1 MKSKLFYRY
10 FLSYLLILC
19 VPLFGFYFFTQYYLI
34 EEIQQNINTTYKIEV
49 NRVEEILEQRL
60 QNIEK
65 ISDFVISIVPPNFTT
80 HIKKVEASV
89 ELIKI
94 LNLITISNQYLN
106 DIAFLVQDDDYF
118 YTSTTTYR
126 MDNITNPKLYFSNLS
141 KETLTKWLT
150 NGKKYEFI
158 ATEIA
163 SIKDYPPSILFKV
176 KTQLGKKNAYIFY
189 FIDIN
194 NFFADFKDGS
204 FVLKSNDGELLCA
217 TQSSSQYISEGDLVL
232 DKAQPFKSISKH
244 FPIEYISIK
253 PEKDSTTVRIQT
265 LMNTYYSFLIVLVIL
280 SILCVYL
287 GMNLNYNP
295 AQKIKTRTDTATL
308 LLDFIKGQEIESFE
322 KKEKEYNLKYLLL
335 PNYFIILFKL
345 SDNNFTST
353 LELEKLLKNYL
364 SGYLLCLQANSKFCY
379 IGSTKLSETEYI
391 EKSKESWLALSKD
404 YPNFEIAM
412 TVSHLFQDLERVPI
426 CYERAILNLENS
438 FICGKKCF
446 LTENEEKI
454 KGLSEVYTDKVIEK
468 LKHLLKLGKS
478 EEINPILEE
487 YAASLKKSS
496 LPIFYIKALC
506 FNITQT
512 LCKLFPECSVP
523 DFSTFFVTN
532 ENITIDELI
541 EEMRKILILIA
552 SENSQTDETINEILI
567 TNLNKYLDENIFKQ
581 TFSLQAMAE
590 TFDLSASAL
599 STIYKKNTGK
609 KLMDEVSK
617 KRMKKATQLLIEGK
631 CVYEIIPLVGYFNTS
646 SFIRKFKSF
655 YGVTPSNYVKIYKE
669 ENSLNSQNKDN
680 EHE

>member
-1 MKSKLFYRY
+1 
-10 FLSYLLILC
+10 

-34 EEIQQNINTTYKIEV
+34 KEVQQNINTTYRAEV
-49 NRVEEILEQRL
+49 NKVEEILEQRL

-65 ISDFVISIVPPNFTT
+65 VTDFIISIVPPNFTT

-106 DIAFLVQDDDYF
+106 DIAFIVQDDDYF
-118 YTSTTTYR
+118 YTSTSTYR

-141 KETLTKWLT
+141 EETLTKWLT
-150 NGKKYEFI
+150 NNKHYEFI
-158 ATEIA
+158 ATEQS
-163 SIKDYPPSILFKV
+163 SIKDYPPSILFKI
-176 KTQLGKKNAYIFY
+176 KTQLGQKDAYIFY
-189 FIDIN
+189 IIDIN
-194 NFFADFKDGS
+194 NFFADLKDGA
-204 FVLKSNDGELLCA
+204 FVLKSNNGEILCA
-217 TQSSSQYISEGDLVL
+217 TQQSRQYIKEDTLVL
-232 DKAQPFKSISKH
+232 DKAQPFSSISKH

-253 PEKDSTTVRIQT
+253 PEKDSTTVRVQT
-265 LMNTYYSFLIVLVIL
+265 LMNTYYFFLIVLVIL

-295 AQKIKTRTDTATL
+295 AQKMKTRTDTATH
-308 LLDFIKGQEIESFE
+308 LLDFIKGQESESFD
-322 KKEKEYNLKYLLL
+322 KRVKEYNLKYLLL

-379 IGSTKLSETEYI
+379 IGSTKLAETEYV
-391 EKSKESWLALSKD
+391 EKAKESWLALSKD

-412 TVSHLFQDLERVPI
+412 TVSHLFQNLERVPI

-446 LTENEEKI
+446 LTENQDQI
-454 KGLSEVYTDKVIEK
+454 KGISEVYTDKVIEK

-487 YAASLKKSS
+487 YAASLKNSS

-506 FNITQT
+506 FNISQT
-512 LCKLFPECSVP
+512 LCKLFPDCSIP
-523 DFSTFFVTN
+523 DFSAFFVTN

-541 EEMRKILILIA
+541 EEMRKLLILIA
-552 SENSQTDETINEILI
+552 TENSQKDETVNEILI
-567 TNLNKYLDENIFKQ
+567 SNLDKYLDDNVFKQ
-581 TFSLQAMAE
+581 TFSLQEMAE

-599 STIYKKNTGK
+599 STLYKKNTGK

-617 KRMKKATQLLIEGK
+617 KRMNKAAQLLIEGK
-631 CVYEIIPLVGYFNTS
+631 CVFEIIPLIGYFNTS
-646 SFIRKFKSF
+646 SFIRKFKAF

-669 ENSLNSQNKDN
+669 ENSFTQQHKDK
-680 EHE
+680 